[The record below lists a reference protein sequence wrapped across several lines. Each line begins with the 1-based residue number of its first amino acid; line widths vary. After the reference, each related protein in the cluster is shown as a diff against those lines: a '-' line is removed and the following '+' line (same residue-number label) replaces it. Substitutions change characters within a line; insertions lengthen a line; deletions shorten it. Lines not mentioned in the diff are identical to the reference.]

1 VLYLGGQEDRGDR
14 EDGGDREERED
25 GGDREDREDGE
36 DKEDRMTGR
45 MGEKESYG
53 SLIMAAE
60 SVLQKFSCF
69 SALNGSVGI
78 DRNDADKD

>member
-14 EDGGDREERED
+14 EDGGDRE
-25 GGDREDREDGE
+25 DREDGE
-36 DKEDRMTGR
+36 DREDRMTGR
-45 MGEKESYG
+45 MGE

-60 SVLQKFSCF
+60 SVLQKFSRF